1 MNHEQMQQEITIIK
15 QMIEKTRKQS
25 AESGHFFIF
34 LGIAAAVF
42 VLVISMLE
50 LFHQH
55 RWVLPAMIILAIING
70 IIGFL
75 VVKSTQKMEKVK
87 TYSRDLVLS
96 IWFICSS
103 CLILITFLFP
113 FLGVFQFHA
122 LPVLVSL
129 FLGIAV
135 FMTGVIYDLAY
146 FRWLSGVWWLG
157 AILMAVWDSEW
168 RFLILI
174 GSIIVGWILPGIILN
189 RQYNKRSASHES

>member
-55 RWVLPAMIILAIING
+55 RWVLPVMIILTIING

-75 VVKSTQKMEKVK
+75 VVKSAEKREKIK

-96 IWFICSS
+96 IWFICAVG
-103 CLILITFLFP
+103 LIMITFIFP
-113 FLGVFQFHA
+113 FLGVFPFHA

-157 AILMAVWDSEW
+157 AILMAVWQSDL

-189 RQYNKRSASHES
+189 RQYHQRSTYHES